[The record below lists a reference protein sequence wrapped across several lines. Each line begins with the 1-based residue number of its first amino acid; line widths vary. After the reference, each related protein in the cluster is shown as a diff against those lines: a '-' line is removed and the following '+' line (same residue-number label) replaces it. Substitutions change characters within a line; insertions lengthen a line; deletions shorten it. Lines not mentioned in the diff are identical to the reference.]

1 MNMELKGNGFVIR
14 CWKTGDEASLQR
26 NADNP
31 NIFGCLMDR
40 FPSPYTMEAAQ
51 WWVNSLLKQDPLIN
65 FAIAANDE
73 VVGGI
78 GLELRE
84 DVYRKTALLGYWLS
98 EQLWGKGIMTEA
110 VKLITHYAFAN
121 LDIIRIQ
128 AGVLSKNPASMR
140 VLEKAGY
147 QKEGISRNAIIKNGE
162 ILDEHV
168 YAILK

>member
-1 MNMELKGNGFVIR
+1 MAIELQGNGFVIR
-14 CWKTGDEASLQR
+14 GWKKGDEISLQR

-31 NIFGCLMDR
+31 NISGCLLDR

-51 WWVNSLLKQDPLIN
+51 FWVDHQLYQDPLVN
-65 FAIAANDE
+65 FAITINDE
-73 VVGGI
+73 VVGVI
-78 GLELRE
+78 GLEPRE

-98 EQLWGKGIMTEA
+98 EELWGKGIITEA
-110 VKLITHYAFAN
+110 VKLITAYAFAN

-147 QKEGISRNAIIKNGE
+147 QKEGISKNAIIKNGE
-162 ILDEHV
+162 VLDEHI

>member
-1 MNMELKGNGFVIR
+1 MELKGQGFTIR
-14 CWKTGDEASLQR
+14 GWKKGDEASLQR
-26 NADNP
+26 NANNP
-31 NIFGCLMDR
+31 NISGFLLDR
-40 FPSPYTMEAAQ
+40 FPAPYTMEAAKF
-51 WWVNSLLKQDPLIN
+51 WVDHLLYQDPLVN
-65 FAIAANDE
+65 FAITINDE

-98 EQLWGKGIMTEA
+98 EDLWGKGIITEA
-110 VKLITHYAFAN
+110 VKLITAYAFSN

-147 QKEGISRNAIIKNGE
+147 QKEGISKKCYHQKRRSIG
-162 ILDEHV
+162 
-168 YAILK
+168 